1 MVLFFQKALRRTYV
15 RYALKRERQYEHRQ
29 CKLSYLFFKEKSDKL
44 LVVFSGFPGKGR
56 KAVYNYIMTFRNLKC
71 NKLYIL
77 DNFGFDK
84 RGAYYLGHNRDFF
97 IERATTELI
106 QRVLVENNILREDV
120 ITVGSSKGGFAAVY
134 FAVKMATVQQ
144 LLGVH
149 KYYWATIYGLM
160 TTLEFLVIYQAT
172 YDRAMSS
179 LRIKFC
185 WRLCVL
191 ASSVLSYI
199 FTLGST

>member
-120 ITVGSSKGGFAAVY
+120 ITVCSSKGGFAAVY
-134 FAVKMATVQQ
+134 FAVKNGYGTAIAGGPQV
-144 LLGVH
+144 LLCD
-149 KYYWATIYGLM
+149 YL
-160 TTLEFLVIYQAT
+160 
-172 YDRAMSS
+172 
-179 LRIKFC
+179 
-185 WRLCVL
+185 
-191 ASSVLSYI
+191 
-199 FTLGST
+199 